1 MTIRVLLADDQAM
14 VLEALATLLNLRED
28 IEVVSTCSSSGDV
41 LPAIE
46 QTHPDVC
53 LIDIEMPHMDGL
65 SLIEIL
71 TRTHPELPCIVVTTF
86 GRPGYVQRSLS
97 AGAKGFLV
105 KSSSTTVL
113 AESIRR
119 VIAGQIVVDPELAVA
134 AMTAGANPLTERE
147 RDIMRLVRQGK
158 HDADIAKTLMTS
170 SGTVRN
176 HVSSVLSKTHA
187 SSRMEAALIVEE
199 SGWL

>member
-1 MTIRVLLADDQAM
+1 
-14 VLEALATLLNLRED
+14 
-28 IEVVSTCSSSGDV
+28 
-41 LPAIE
+41 
-46 QTHPDVC
+46 
-53 LIDIEMPHMDGL
+53 MPHMDGL

-105 KSSSTTVL
+105 KSSSATVL

-158 HDADIAKTLMTS
+158 HDADIAKTLMMS

>member
-1 MTIRVLLADDQAM
+1 
-14 VLEALATLLNLRED
+14 
-28 IEVVSTCSSSGDV
+28 
-41 LPAIE
+41 
-46 QTHPDVC
+46 
-53 LIDIEMPHMDGL
+53 
-65 SLIEIL
+65 
-71 TRTHPELPCIVVTTF
+71 
-86 GRPGYVQRSLS
+86 
-97 AGAKGFLV
+97 
-105 KSSSTTVL
+105 
-113 AESIRR
+113 
-119 VIAGQIVVDPELAVA
+119 
-134 AMTAGANPLTERE
+134 MTAGANPLTERE